1 MTLAIGDRIPGF
13 SLPATD
19 GRTYT
24 VESFKETRLLVVL
37 FTCNH
42 CPYVQAYE
50 DRIIQLHNTF
60 AGNVAFVCI
69 NANDEQNY
77 PDDRFEKMIERA
89 KEKGFPFPYLRDKDQ
104 TVAQAFG
111 AERTPEAFVFDTDR
125 RLAYHGGIDDN
136 CKEPE
141 KVTAHYLHDAIHAVL
156 EGTPVKDPQM
166 PTIGCTIKWFA

>member
-1 MTLAIGDRIPGF
+1 MFLSPSPRMTLAIGDRIPGF

-42 CPYVQAYE
+42 CPYVKAYE
-50 DRIIQLHNTF
+50 DRIIQLHHTF
-60 AGNVAFVCI
+60 AGSVAFVCI

-111 AERTPEAFVFDTDR
+111 AD
-125 RLAYHGGIDDN
+125 
-136 CKEPE
+136 
-141 KVTAHYLHDAIHAVL
+141 
-156 EGTPVKDPQM
+156 M
-166 PTIGCTIKWFA
+166 